1 MITLLADSNALR
13 HPRLKT
19 YLQASR
25 DHAIA
30 LSDLT
35 LVEMRKSTAM
45 STSRESL
52 QIVAYYPQQSYAL
65 RRTHEI
71 LGERIT
77 SAEQTHVLFDYKAT
91 TYLTALACRLL
102 TLPPPADLADEMA
115 QLQTDAQLVVARLTE
130 EVSALEPGLVAAAKE
145 FTRAELT
152 QIRTMKDVTDGT
164 RRKLLDLLKETTG
177 RFILQNQEPDRR
189 APMLLRDTMGQ
200 FAFRYS
206 LCMLLYYMEWVRI
219 GQQTG
224 KKLPL
229 RVNDV
234 VDMHLAAIGTY
245 FNGVLSADGNLQIVS
260 NTARGV
266 LRGFGAYVGDDWR
279 LPQPPQE
286 SDVAIDDASPAD
298 SG

>member
-13 HPRLKT
+13 HPGLKA

-35 LVEMRKSTAM
+35 LVEMRKTRAL
-45 STSRESL
+45 STSRGSL
-52 QIVAYYPQQSYAL
+52 QIVAHYAQQSYAL
-65 RRTHEI
+65 RRTHEM
-71 LGERIT
+71 LGENIT
-77 SAEQTHVLFDYKAT
+77 SEEQNHVLFDYEAT
-91 TYLTALACRLL
+91 DYLAGLARRLL
-102 TLPPPADLADEMA
+102 TLPPPGGLVEEMA
-115 QLQTDAQLVVARLTE
+115 QHEADAQLIMVRLTE
-130 EVSALEPGLVAAAKE
+130 EVSALEPGLVSAAKD
-145 FTRAELT
+145 FTQAELT
-152 QIRTMKDVTDGT
+152 QIRTMTDVADST

-177 RFILQNQEPDRR
+177 TFILQNQEPGRR
-189 APMLLRDTMGQ
+189 APMLLRNTMGL

-219 GQQTG
+219 GRQTG

-234 VDMHLAAIGTY
+234 VDMQLAAMGTY
-245 FNGVLSADGNLQIVS
+245 FNGVLSADENLQIVS

-266 LRGFGAYVGDDWR
+266 LRGFGAYVGEDWR
-279 LPQPPQE
+279 VPQPPPE
-286 SDVAIDDASPAD
+286 SGGVIGDVSPAEP
-298 SG
+298 S

>member
-13 HPRLKT
+13 HPGVSA

-25 DHAIA
+25 EHAIA

-35 LVEMRKSTAM
+35 LVEMRKNRALR
-45 STSRESL
+45 TSRESL
-52 QIVAYYPQQSYAL
+52 QIVARHPQQSFAL
-65 RRTHEI
+65 FRTHEL
-71 LGERIT
+71 LGENIT
-77 SAEQTHVLFDYKAT
+77 SEEQTHVLFDFDST
-91 TYLTALACRLL
+91 VYLTDLARRLV
-102 TLPPPADLADEMA
+102 TLPPPAGLAEEMA
-115 QLQTDAQLVVARLTE
+115 QHEVEAQLLMMRLAE
-130 EVSALEPGLVAAAKE
+130 EVSALEPGLVSAAE
-145 FTRAELT
+145 DFTQAELT

-177 RFILQNQEPDRR
+177 GFILRNQEPGRR

-219 GQQTG
+219 GRQTG
-224 KKLPL
+224 RKLPL

-234 VDMHLAAIGTY
+234 VDMQLAALGTF
-245 FNGVLSADGNLQIVS
+245 FNGVLSADENLQIVS

-266 LRGFGAYVGDDWR
+266 LRGFGAYVGEDWR
-279 LPQPPQE
+279 VPSVPPE
-286 SDVAIDDASPAD
+286 SDSAYGDASPT
-298 SG
+298 SSS

>member
-13 HPRLKT
+13 HPGLKA

-35 LVEMRKSTAM
+35 LVEMRKARAL

-52 QIVAYYPQQSYAL
+52 QIVAYYRQQSYAL
-65 RRTHEI
+65 RRTHEM
-71 LGERIT
+71 LGEKIT
-77 SAEQTHVLFDYKAT
+77 SAEQTHLLFDYEAT
-91 TYLTALACRLL
+91 ANLADLSRRLL
-102 TLPPPADLADEMA
+102 TLPPPAGLAEEMA
-115 QLQTDAQLVVARLTE
+115 QLEADAQLVVARLTE
-130 EVSALEPGLVAAAKE
+130 EVSALEPGLVSAAKD
-145 FTRAELT
+145 FTQAELT
-152 QIRTMKDVTDGT
+152 QIRTMTDVTEGT

-177 RFILQNQEPDRR
+177 SFILQNHEPRPR

-219 GQQTG
+219 GRQTG

-234 VDMHLAAIGTY
+234 VDMQLAAMGTY

-266 LRGFGAYVGDDWR
+266 LRSFGAYVGEDWR
-279 LPQPPQE
+279 VPQPPQQTDGAIG
-286 SDVAIDDASPAD
+286 DVSPAD
-298 SG
+298 RR

>member
-13 HPRLKT
+13 HPSLKA
-19 YLQASR
+19 YLHASH

-35 LVEMRKSTAM
+35 LVEMRKTNAL

-52 QIVAYYPQQSYAL
+52 QIVAHYAQQSYAL
-65 RRTHEI
+65 RRTHETLDENI
-71 LGERIT
+71 SSG
-77 SAEQTHVLFDYKAT
+77 EQTHVLFDYQAT
-91 TYLTALACRLL
+91 ANLRDLSSRLL
-102 TLPPPADLADEMA
+102 TLPPPAGLAEEMA
-115 QLQTDAQLVVARLTE
+115 QHEADARLIVSRLTE
-130 EVSALEPGLVAAAKE
+130 EVSALEPGLVSAAKD
-145 FTRAELT
+145 FTKAELT

-177 RFILQNQEPDRR
+177 SFILQNQAPGRR
-189 APMLLRDTMGQ
+189 APMLLRDTMGL

-206 LCMLLYYMEWVRI
+206 LCMLLYYIEWVRI
-219 GQQTG
+219 GRQTG

-234 VDMHLAAIGTY
+234 VDMQLAAMGTY

-266 LRGFGAYVGDDWR
+266 LRGFGAYVGEDWR
-279 LPQPPQE
+279 VPHPPK
-286 SDVAIDDASPAD
+286 SDGTIGDASPAD
-298 SG
+298 PG

>member
-13 HPRLKT
+13 HPGLKA

-35 LVEMRKSTAM
+35 LVEMRKTRAL

-52 QIVAYYPQQSYAL
+52 RIVAHCAQQSYTL
-65 RRTHEI
+65 RRTHEM
-71 LGERIT
+71 LGENIT
-77 SAEQTHVLFDYKAT
+77 SEEQTHVLFDYEAT
-91 TYLTALACRLL
+91 AYLTGLARRLL
-102 TLPPPADLADEMA
+102 TLPPPGGLVEEMA
-115 QLQTDAQLVVARLTE
+115 QHEVDAQLVIARLTE
-130 EVSALEPGLVAAAKE
+130 EVSALEPGLVSAAKD
-145 FTRAELT
+145 FTQAELT
-152 QIRTMKDVTDGT
+152 QIRTMTDVADST
-164 RRKLLDLLKETTG
+164 RRKLLVLLKETTG
-177 RFILQNQEPDRR
+177 TFIMQNQEPGRR
-189 APMLLRDTMGQ
+189 APMLLRDTMGL

-219 GQQTG
+219 GRQTG

-234 VDMHLAAIGTY
+234 VDMQLAAMGTY
-245 FNGVLSADGNLQIVS
+245 FNGVLSADENLQIVS

-266 LRGFGAYVGDDWR
+266 LRGFGAYVGEDWR
-279 LPQPPQE
+279 GPQPPPK
-286 SDVAIDDASPAD
+286 SNGANGDASPAD
-298 SG
+298 PG

>member
-13 HPRLKT
+13 HPGLKA

-35 LVEMRKSTAM
+35 LVEVRKTKAL

-52 QIVAYYPQQSYAL
+52 QIVAHYPQQSYAL
-65 RRTHEI
+65 RLTHEM
-71 LGERIT
+71 LGENI
-77 SAEQTHVLFDYKAT
+77 AAEEQTHVLFDYEVTA
-91 TYLTALACRLL
+91 YLTDLSRRLL
-102 TLPPPADLADEMA
+102 TLPPRAGLAEEMA
-115 QLQTDAQLVVARLTE
+115 RQEADAQLIMARLTE
-130 EVSALEPGLVAAAKE
+130 EVSPLEPGLVSAAKD
-145 FTRAELT
+145 FTQAELT
-152 QIRTMKDVTDGT
+152 QIRTMKDVADST

-177 RFILQNQEPDRR
+177 SFILQNQEPSRR
-189 APMLLRDTMGQ
+189 APMLLRDTMGL

-219 GQQTG
+219 GRQTG
-224 KKLPL
+224 KKLSL

-234 VDMHLAAIGTY
+234 VDMQLAAMGT
-245 FNGVLSADGNLQIVS
+245 FFKGVLSDDENLKVVS

-266 LRGFGAYVGDDWR
+266 LRSFGAYVGEDWR
-279 LPQPPQE
+279 VPQPPE
-286 SDVAIDDASPAD
+286 SDGVGDASLAD
-298 SG
+298 PG